1 MKKGH
6 TQTVTTEHVRTLAE
20 ADNPAA
26 DVARFI
32 LEVEGGGD
40 ERQAVSVSDRGEAET
55 TPAD

>member
-1 MKKGH
+1 MTKGH
-6 TQTVTTEHVRTLAE
+6 TQTVTIDHVRTLAE

-32 LEVEGGGD
+32 LEVEEGGG
-40 ERQAVSVSDRGEAET
+40 ERQAVPASGRGETE